1 MKTGI
6 LDKLFFLIQS
16 EKMPYIFWRKCENY
30 GHSVPSIAL
39 LFRIFQFENYNAN
52 PNHLLPLY
60 APAPPDSF
68 LKNMSVKLPIDS
80 AGVQF
85 DKNLSQTNQ
94 IFAMI

>member
-1 MKTGI
+1 MK
-6 LDKLFFLIQS
+6 
-16 EKMPYIFWRKCENY
+16 KMPYIFWWKCENY

-94 IFAMI
+94 IFTMI